1 MSKPDTEPLDESTTL
16 TASQARALVRLVESA
31 PQVQR
36 RYHFFVWL
44 QNHVGM
50 VLPHVLV
57 VCGSYQRSRRSLLF
71 ECFHS
76 VALPEALLDAFAD
89 ADSPLMA
96 GLVDAWMRQ
105 QGRALALGLD
115 EPPARAALQ
124 NAAGLRAAGLS
135 HLILHGVTR
144 PQRPSEVET
153 LFVFATSAEQQVPA
167 AGAAGH
173 LELLLPHLHS
183 TYLRMQSVEREL
195 QQHSPARGSAAGQ
208 ATEGRRP
215 PITARERQ
223 VLQGVREGKNN
234 QEIGAALGISALT
247 VKNHVQKIL
256 RKLGA
261 ANRAQAVAMTMALA
275 PAARGRGGMADAE

>member
-1 MSKPDTEPLDESTTL
+1 MNKPDTEPLDESTTL

-36 RYHFFVWL
+36 RYQFFVWL
-44 QNHVGM
+44 QNHVGT
-50 VLPHVLV
+50 VLPHVLA

-71 ECFHS
+71 ECFQS

-89 ADSPLMA
+89 TESPLMA
-96 GLVDAWMRQ
+96 GLVDEWTRH
-105 QGRALALGLD
+105 QGRALLVALD
-115 EPPARAALQ
+115 DAKARVVPPD
-124 NAAGLRAAGLS
+124 AAGLRAAGLS

-144 PQRPSEVET
+144 PQRPAEVET
-153 LFVFATSAEQQVPA
+153 LFLFATSGPQQVP
-167 AGAAGH
+167 GDTAAGH

-195 QQHSPARGSAAGQ
+195 QQQSPVRNAPVGAVSD
-208 ATEGRRP
+208 TRRL

-223 VLQGVREGKNN
+223 VLQGVREGKSNH
-234 QEIGAALGISALT
+234 EIGAALGISALT

-261 ANRAQAVAMTMALA
+261 ANRAQAVAMTMALGPA
-275 PAARGRGGMADAE
+275 PRARAGVADAE